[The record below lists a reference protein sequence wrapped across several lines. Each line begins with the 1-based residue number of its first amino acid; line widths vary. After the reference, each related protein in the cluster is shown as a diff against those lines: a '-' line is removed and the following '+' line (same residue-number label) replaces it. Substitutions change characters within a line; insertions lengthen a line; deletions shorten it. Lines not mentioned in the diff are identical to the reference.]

1 MRIKNLFH
9 RKTSAVNTLQESN
22 STKQFTGGD
31 YGLHFP
37 YLAIIALIMGIIS
50 EVTDI
55 FVLRGTIGKFN
66 TAIGNDA
73 VDIISTIT
81 GILCYGSMATIGY
94 QSANTR
100 VKYRTKALEIGIWF
114 FIGLLI
120 ACMRVFLTSISSV
133 DSPMY
138 QAKVSN
144 DIFMAILQF
153 GLYISSG
160 FMSYFSAKQ
169 LTNGKYYEYYF
180 AKRDYNKSIKQVANS
195 RKFISG
201 GIDDLESYLEYTKR
215 LEASK
220 EGVLKRVGDYNKA
233 TKALCAAKMAVETE
247 PDDMDEMYEKVR
259 AQEIKDNGRWATTA

>member
-1 MRIKNLFH
+1 MRIKNIFH
-9 RKTSAVNTLQESN
+9 RQFNTIDMPQESN
-22 STKQFTGGD
+22 SAKQPTGGD
-31 YGLHFP
+31 YGIHFP
-37 YLAIIALIMGIIS
+37 RFAIIVLIMGIIS
-50 EVTDI
+50 EVTD
-55 FVLRGTIGKFN
+55 VYLLRGTIGKFN

-81 GILCYGSMATIGY
+81 GILCFGSMATIGCL
-94 QSANTR
+94 SANTR
-100 VKYRTKALEIGIWF
+100 IKYKTKALEIGIWF
-114 FIGLLI
+114 CIGLLI
-120 ACMRVFLTSISSV
+120 ACMRVFLTSISNV

-138 QAKVSN
+138 GTRVAT

-160 FMSYFSAKQ
+160 FMSYSSAKQ

-180 AKRDYNKSIKQVANS
+180 AKRDYNKSIKQVANG

-220 EGVLKRVGDYNKA
+220 ECVLKRVGDYNKA
-233 TKALCAAKMAVETE
+233 AKALCAAKMAVDTE

-259 AQEIKDNGRWATTA
+259 TQEIKDNGRWATTA